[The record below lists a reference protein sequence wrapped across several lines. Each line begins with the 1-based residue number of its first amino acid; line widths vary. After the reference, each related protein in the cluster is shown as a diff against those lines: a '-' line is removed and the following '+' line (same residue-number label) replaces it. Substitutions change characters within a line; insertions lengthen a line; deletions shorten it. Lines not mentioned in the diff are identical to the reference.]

1 MKQINPLLM
10 LFDRLSDLVFFDRS
24 NSFFL
29 FFLLSHQSSSIQE
42 PEQEKAAAEE
52 GKEEKRK
59 VLEELN
65 KTEIKACRSPETVES
80 KEEKRLRNRGD

>member
-1 MKQINPLLM
+1 M
-10 LFDRLSDLVFFDRS
+10 LFDRLSDLFFFDRS

-42 PEQEKAAAEE
+42 SEVENAAEEE

-65 KTEIKACRSPETVES
+65 KTEIKASRSPERVES